1 MILSLICPSES
12 HRPVPPLFT
21 ETCFALLCWFL
32 VGLPTLPC
40 TRYHRAVTVGH
51 IKAKNNELAYNI
63 HLISETGFVYQD
75 HHWLAPA
82 PKLEGPN
89 KTLYHDKR

>member
-1 MILSLICPSES
+1 MNLSLICPSEG
-12 HRPVPPLFT
+12 HKPAPPLFI
-21 ETCFALLCWFL
+21 ETCTAFVGFC

-40 TRYHRAVTVGH
+40 TKYHRAVTVAH
-51 IKAKNNELAYNI
+51 IQAKNNELAYNI
-63 HLISETGFVYQD
+63 HLVQETGFVYQD